1 MRRVT
6 LLAVDAAINLIL
18 GVVLMAFPDRLVALL
33 GVPPAPGRF
42 YPSLLGGVLFGI
54 GIALLIE
61 RRHGAGN
68 GNGLG
73 LAGAVAINLCGG
85 LVLGFWLVS
94 GAVSLPMRGVLFLGA
109 IVLLLLG
116 LSMAELARGGWRR

>member
-1 MRRVT
+1 MRRTT
-6 LLAVDAAINLIL
+6 LLAVDAGINLIL
-18 GVVLMAFPDRLVALL
+18 GVMLVAFPDWLVALL

-61 RRHGAGN
+61 RHHRTEKGI
-68 GNGLG
+68 GLG

-85 LVLGFWLVS
+85 LVLCGWLIF
-94 GAVSLPMRGVLFLGA
+94 GNLPLPMRGVLFLWL

-116 LSMAELARGGWRR
+116 LSMAELARGGWRP